1 MNGKTCGRRGRRRAC
16 ATAVAVAAAALV
28 TGCGIVHVHFGSA
41 ASSPPAV
48 SPTLPDIAYAQ
59 CMRDHGVTGSPVPSP
74 SGSPDSTAARASD
87 ACRHLLPGGG
97 TGGGGTGGGGTGGGG
112 TGGGSSAP

>member
-1 MNGKTCGRRGRRRAC
+1 MNGKTWGKRGQRRAW

-28 TGCGIVHVHFGSA
+28 TGCGVVHVHFGSA

-48 SPTLPDIAYAQ
+48 APTLPDLAYAQ

-74 SGSPDSTAARASD
+74 SGNPDSPAVRASD

-97 TGGGGTGGGGTGGGG
+97 TA
-112 TGGGSSAP
+112 GSGSTAP